1 MMQKTAILG
10 SGESGFGAAL
20 LASKLGHEV
29 FLSDAG
35 NIAATKIEVFE
46 KLKIQYEQQ
55 QHSLDKLSNAHVVVK
70 SPGIPDDTE
79 IIKALKH
86 RNIPVISEIEFGFRH
101 TKAQITAVTG
111 SNGKTT
117 VVNMIYHILRDKLES
132 TALAGNVGI
141 SFAKSIAEKEAENY
155 VLEVSSFQLDG
166 IETFKPHMAI
176 ITSITPD
183 HLNRY
188 NNNFELY
195 TASKFRI
202 AMNQTSEDYLIY
214 NADEEHLCQWLKNHP
229 VKSKCI
235 PLSTEKELDY
245 GTYIKDNNIIINLEK
260 KITIMPISALE
271 VQGKH
276 NSKNAMAA
284 STVAHL
290 LKIRKET
297 IREKLETFQGVEHRL
312 EQVLK
317 INNVHYINDSKAT
330 NINSTFYALDSV
342 KSDIIWIVGGEDK
355 GNDYSDLMPFVNEKV
370 KTIICLGVDNRKII
384 NTFRDCVEDI
394 YETQSMAKCVNIAY
408 HVAKAGDTVLLSPA
422 CASFDLFENYE
433 DRGRQFKDAVK
444 NL

>member
-1 MMQKTAILG
+1 MQKTAILG

-35 NIAATKIEVFE
+35 TIAASKIEVFDTLNI
-46 KLKIQYEQQ
+46 KYEQN
-55 QHSLDKLSNAHVVVK
+55 QHNLENLTDAQVVVK
-70 SPGIPDDTE
+70 SPGISEDAE
-79 IIKALKH
+79 IVKALIDK
-86 RNIPVISEIEFGFRH
+86 NIPIISEIEFGYQH
-101 TKAQITAVTG
+101 TTAHIAAVTG

-117 VVNMIYHILRDKLES
+117 VVNMIYHILKNNIQSLE
-132 TALAGNVGI
+132 LAGNVGI
-141 SFAKSIAEKEAENY
+141 SFAKSIAEKKAENY

-166 IETFKPHMAI
+166 IKTFKPNIAI

-183 HLNRY
+183 HLDRY

-214 NADEEHLCQWLKNHP
+214 NADEEHLSNWLKTHP
-229 VKSKCI
+229 VKSTCI
-235 PLSTEKELDY
+235 PMSTERTLDY
-245 GTYIKDNNIIINLEK
+245 GTYIEENNIIINLEK

-276 NSKNAMAA
+276 NTKNAMAA
-284 STVAHL
+284 STIAHL
-290 LKIRKET
+290 LKIRNQT

-330 NINSTFYALDSV
+330 NVNSTFYALESI
-342 KSDIIWIVGGEDK
+342 KTDIIWIVGGEDK

-370 KTIICLGVDNRKII
+370 KTIICLGKDNQKII
-384 NTFRDCVEDI
+384 DTFEGCVEDI
-394 YETQSMAKCVNIAY
+394 YETQSISKSVNIAY
-408 HVAKAGDTVLLSPA
+408 HVAKSGDTVLLSPA
-422 CASFDLFENYE
+422 CASFDLFVNYE
-433 DRGRQFKDAVK
+433 ERGRQFKEAVK